1 VKKRILVAAL
11 LIFGSFIAGSVVRKH
26 RQHAAMIISYTIT
39 SYNEDGTILDSSKS
53 VRVCNR
59 QGEWCETQMESHGR
73 LSTVS
78 GQWMPP
84 GESLASFPEAP
95 RKEILGRTVVVFF
108 DRRSENW
115 YDPSLHQFLK
125 TILYTDDARQTVSDV
140 IEAVEIKE
148 SDNPDVRTENGEC
161 AQLSD

>member
-11 LIFGSFIAGSVVRKH
+11 LIIGSFIAGSVMRKH

-39 SYNEDGTILDSSKS
+39 SYNEDGTVLGSSKS
-53 VRVCNR
+53 VRICNR
-59 QGEWCETQMESHGR
+59 QGEWCETQMEPHGR
-73 LSTVS
+73 LSTGS

-84 GESLASFPEAP
+84 GESLASFPDAP
-95 RKEILGRTVVVFF
+95 RGKILGRTVVVFF

-125 TILYTDDARQTVSDV
+125 TILYADDTRQTVSDV
-140 IEAVEIKE
+140 IEAVELKE
-148 SDNPDVRTENGEC
+148 SDHPEVRTQNGQC
-161 AQLSD
+161 AQLPD